1 MLLRTKRQL
10 ETMWEVRT
18 GINGCPVYRCPSLN
32 ITQVSL
38 CCSGYVM
45 GIRSV
50 IAKSVIIYL

>member
-32 ITQVSL
+32 ITQVSQERYML
-38 CCSGYVM
+38 SCY
-45 GIRSV
+45 
-50 IAKSVIIYL
+50 AW